1 MKDLQI
7 KHSRE
12 VFVDNEQ
19 EISLVYGQD
28 CNVFEA
34 SDNISEII
42 IDVGVTQQTKFSRLL
57 KESRGVDDAV
67 TMPIQI

>member
-19 EISLVYGQD
+19 EISLVYEED
-28 CNVFEA
+28 YNVFEA
-34 SDNISEII
+34 SDNISKII

-67 TMPIQI
+67 IMPIQI